1 MLKIKCHVLG
11 VLSLLT
17 ISTACTHV
25 NDPGKSSQSAN
36 SEPPFE
42 TVSEQFADL
51 RVLRYRIADF
61 DKLTLQQ
68 KTLAYYL
75 SMAALAGRDITW
87 DQHYKHNLTI
97 RRTLEEI
104 VKHYAGNRDSDDF
117 KKFLVYTKR
126 VWFSNGI
133 HHHYSN
139 DKFLPD
145 FSPAYFAQLIKES
158 PKGRFPADILTFLT
172 PILFDPTIA
181 AKKVCQDSSQDLIQ
195 CSAVNFYDDVTQ
207 HEVEAYYKSIQKPN
221 DAEPISYGLNSKKV
235 KVDGKVQEH
244 VYSTTGLY
252 KEAITQI
259 VFWLKKAALVAES
272 DKQKQSLEKLI
283 EYYETGNLKAF
294 DEYNI
299 LWVSDTTPVVDTING
314 FIEVYND
321 PLGMTG
327 TFESVVSIKDLE
339 LTQKFSAL
347 SHEAGWFEKNSP
359 IMEQHKRENVTGVS
373 YKVIH
378 VVQESG
384 DSSPATPIGINLPNA
399 NWIRAK
405 HGSKSV
411 SLTNI
416 EGAYELA
423 SKESGSVKA
432 FYLPEQQ
439 AWIEEHGSIADRL
452 HTGLH
457 EVIGHGSGKL
467 EPGVASAGEVLKN
480 YASPLEEA
488 RADLVGLYYVGD
500 KHLVDIGVSPTTE
513 IEKAA
518 YTKYINNGLLV
529 QLSRV
534 ELGKNLEE
542 AHMRN
547 RQLIAKWA
555 YEHGLAEG
563 VIERRDVKV
572 DDGTNTYF
580 VVRDYAKLRAL
591 FGQLLR
597 EVQRIKSQG
606 DYKAGKDLVENYGV
620 KIDPELHAQVKRR
633 WAKLNLAPYAGF
645 INPVLHPVMDSSGKI
660 TNVTVEYPKSFTE
673 QMLDYAA
680 NHSFLP

>member
-1 MLKIKCHVLG
+1 MKGTRRVLG
-11 VLSLLT
+11 VLFLLT
-17 ISTACTHV
+17 LSTACVHV
-25 NDPGKSSQSAN
+25 NAQAN
-36 SEPPFE
+36 PEPPFE
-42 TVSEQFADL
+42 TVSEQFADI
-51 RVLRYRIADF
+51 RVLRYHIPEF
-61 DKLTLQQ
+61 EKLSLQQ
-68 KTLAYYL
+68 KQLAYFL
-75 SMAALAGRDITW
+75 SMAALAGRDIAW

-104 VKHYAGNRDSDDF
+104 IKHYKGNRDTTEF
-117 KKFLVYTKR
+117 KNFLVYAKR

-139 DKFLPD
+139 DKFLPEIT
-145 FSPAYFAQLIKES
+145 PAYFANLVSES
-158 PKGRFPADILTFLT
+158 TNAHFPVQQGETPTALAQRLT

-181 AKKVCQDSSQDLIQ
+181 KKKVCQDSSQDLVK
-195 CSAVNFYDDVTQ
+195 CSAVNFYDGVTQ
-207 HEVEAYYKSIQKPN
+207 AEVEAYFKGVIDPN
-221 DAEPISYGLNSKKV
+221 NQEPVSHGLNSKKI
-235 KVDGKVQEH
+235 KVDGQVKEH
-244 VYSTTGLY
+244 VYSSNGLY
-252 KEAITQI
+252 GEAIKQI
-259 VFWLKKAALVAES
+259 VSWLKLAAQVAET
-272 DKQKQSLEKLI
+272 DIQRQSLEKLV
-283 EYYETGNLKAF
+283 EFYETGNLQAF
-294 DEYNI
+294 DEYSI
-299 LWVSDTTPVVDTING
+299 LWVQDTTPVVDAING

-327 TFESVVSIKDLE
+327 SWESVVSIKDLDA
-339 LTQKFSAL
+339 TQKFGVL
-347 SHEAGWFEKNSP
+347 SHEAGWFERNSP

-373 YKVIH
+373 YKVIN

-416 EGAYELA
+416 EHAYELA
-423 SKESGSVKA
+423 SKESGPQQA

-439 AWIEEHGSIADRL
+439 AWLDQHSSIADRL

-467 EPGVASAGEVLKN
+467 EPGVASVGEVLKN

-488 RADLVGLYYVGD
+488 RADLVGLYYIGD
-500 KHLVDIGVSPTTE
+500 QHLVDIGVSPTTD
-513 IEKAA
+513 IVKAA
-518 YTKYINNGLLV
+518 YTRYINGGLIV

-534 ELGKNLEE
+534 ELGKDLEE

-547 RQLIAKWA
+547 RQLISKWV
-555 YEHGLAEG
+555 YEKGQVDN
-563 VIERRDVKV
+563 VIERQDVATP
-572 DDGTNTYF
+572 DGTNTYF
-580 VVRDYAKLRAL
+580 VVRDFDKLRTL

-606 DYKAGKDLVENYGV
+606 DYEAGKNLVEGYGV
-620 KIDPELHAQVKRR
+620 KIDQELHAQVKRR

-645 INPVLHPVMDSSGKI
+645 INPSLKPVKDASGQVIDVL
-660 TNVTVEYPKSFTE
+660 VEYPSSFTE
-673 QMLDYAA
+673 QMLHYAEH
-680 NHSFLP
+680 HSFLH